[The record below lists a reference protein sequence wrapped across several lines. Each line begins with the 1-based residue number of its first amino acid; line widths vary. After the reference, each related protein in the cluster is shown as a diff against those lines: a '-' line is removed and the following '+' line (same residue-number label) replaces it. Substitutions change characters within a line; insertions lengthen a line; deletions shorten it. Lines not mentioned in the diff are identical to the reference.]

1 MEEGGDGRGGTTCN
15 REGKP
20 HSTSQDTGSNTDQNI
35 SIRSRARTRNVALG
49 GQGSEQPQVFRKMV
63 LCSTGFSERAN
74 ISFRD
79 RIEARG
85 GRFTTLFSVQV
96 TALIAQVVG
105 TEKYK

>member
-35 SIRSRARTRNVALG
+35 SIRSRARTRKVALG

-74 ISFRD
+74 VSP
-79 RIEARG
+79 
-85 GRFTTLFSVQV
+85 
-96 TALIAQVVG
+96 
-105 TEKYK
+105 